1 MIIGIGVDIIEIK
14 RIEDA
19 ILKNQLFIN
28 KIFTKREVEDL
39 KVKNFKSESIAGR
52 FAAKEAVSKALGLGF
67 RGFSFRDIE
76 VCNDSLGKPLV
87 LLIGKARDIAENIA
101 INGYNIHVS
110 ISHDRQSAI
119 AYAIFENK

>member
-28 KIFTKREVEDL
+28 KIFTEREVEDL
-39 KVKNFKSESIAGR
+39 KVRNFKSESIAGR

-110 ISHDRQSAI
+110 ISHDRESAI

>member
-19 ILKNQLFIN
+19 ILRNKLFIN
-28 KIFTKREVEDL
+28 KIFTEREVESL

-76 VCNDSLGKPLV
+76 VCNDLLGKPLV
-87 LLIGKARDIAENIA
+87 LLIGKAHDIAENIS

-110 ISHDRQSAI
+110 ISHDRERAI